1 MIRHLLLSVLWLVAV
16 ATGGSAQ
23 TVSRYGPVDENL
35 LAETKWR
42 YAYAL
47 HVESNTV
54 IHRADEAYDFFLW
67 LRYDFTYQEYLN
79 GTLRRGT
86 WSLNGRTLFY
96 SFKNI
101 RQFEIAEVSKQRLVL
116 EFNQPNSTGTYQYH
130 YVRVSSGEA
139 PFVRPDNELPEVLV
153 EDLLPQKKQQRWLS
167 FNTKKR
173 RKRKQREAL
182 KDKTYISIELIGGG
196 YYGGIDP
203 VLRDF
208 IHIKNDGRLIKEY
221 QSRQQGLQVVKKDIP
236 REELEAFADYL
247 IRENFFELER
257 LYDCADRV
265 CLKRKQQ
272 DPPPIPLRLAVTYG
286 SRRKVITIP
295 VYGQDEYKQRYIPY
309 PPLIDEAVD
318 VVRRMADR
326 SEALV
331 RK

>member
-1 MIRHLLLSVLWLVAV
+1 MNRLFLFLACWLVGTLAL
-16 ATGGSAQ
+16 TAQ

-67 LRYDFTYQEYLN
+67 LRYDYTYQEYLN
-79 GTLRRGT
+79 GTLDRGT

-101 RQFEIAEVSKQRLVL
+101 QKFGIAEVSKQRLVL
-116 EFNQPNSTGTYQYH
+116 EFTQPNSKGTYQYH

-139 PFVRPDNELPEVLV
+139 PFVRPNNELPEVLV
-153 EDLLPQKKQQRWLS
+153 EEILPQKRNERWLS

-196 YYGGIDP
+196 YYGGLDP

-208 IHIKNDGRLIKEY
+208 IHIKNDGRLIKEF
-221 QSRQQGLQVVKKDIP
+221 QSRERGLQVVKKDIP
-236 REELEAFADYL
+236 RAELEEFAAYL
-247 IRENFFELER
+247 MRENFFELER
-257 LYDCADRV
+257 LYDCTDRV
-265 CLKRKQQ
+265 CVKRKQQ
-272 DPPPIPLRLAVTYG
+272 APTPIPLRLAVTYG
-286 SRRKVITIP
+286 NRRKVITIP
-295 VYGQDEYKQRYIPY
+295 VYGQDDYKQRYIAY
-309 PPLIDEAVD
+309 PPIIDETID